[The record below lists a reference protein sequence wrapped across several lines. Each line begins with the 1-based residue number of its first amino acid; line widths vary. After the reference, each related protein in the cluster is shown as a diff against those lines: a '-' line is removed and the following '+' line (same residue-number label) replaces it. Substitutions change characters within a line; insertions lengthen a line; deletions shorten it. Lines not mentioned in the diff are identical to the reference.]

1 LHNIPIRC
9 DRYSIRQR
17 AAALGVPLT
26 TLLNESNKTTGR
38 RMHLPDFSNAVAGKD
53 RTDCAEQTL
62 SQVDRILWQ
71 LEHPVN

>member
-1 LHNIPIRC
+1 MRNIPIRC
-9 DRYSIRQR
+9 DRYGIRQR
-17 AAALGVPLT
+17 AAALGVSLT
-26 TLLNESNKTTGR
+26 TLLTEANKTTGR
-38 RMHLPDFSNAVAGKD
+38 RMHLPDFSIAISGKN